1 MTELSKAINEAMAKY
16 FKPTESILPGFYAHE
31 LTAPIRL
38 RTWRVVMNPGVFFT
52 SNEDIELFNE
62 TQNFAGVRLWT
73 AHFELEGMDELIDEA
88 IANGQAERET
98 LPDGG
103 ERVSFKSEEPLK
115 IPGIAEASPLKVPGR
130 EAPLTFLE
138 AALWGAVQDAEE
150 AGDEEKAHRW
160 FNEFYNPVQITAE
173 SEEPE
178 ELPLFTTPLD
188 GIITAHSLTN
198 KLIDALYQIAFMD
211 GTQGKATITPRGGKS
226 NEEYSVMASPAA
238 CSDYYGKRGNSELLK
253 AIANIVHTIAR
264 DEHAGEFVAEGRVWF
279 TAAKVAR
286 ELSRTTGGTI
296 NPHQYSNVEE
306 GTGIIPLIERGL
318 VALSSA
324 QFHGQKPDGTTVN
337 LAYMCN
343 LERRGRIMCNGEEY
357 SNVWGVLPA
366 NPGGIGSY
374 SEALGQSWRY
384 PLLPSFSPLSMDEA
398 GYKTY
403 LEQILNELR
412 SRLWTTDKSGNPKP
426 SKTNSAKV
434 TRKYKDTFRTFS
446 PLSDLTS
453 RQKRR
458 VIAGLEAM
466 LKQLALEE
474 AKGTR
479 REGMP
484 LTLTATSKRDASRGR
499 GKGEWVSFTISA
511 KRSKGK
517 VAIDL
522 LGND

>member
-1 MTELSKAINEAMAKY
+1 MTELSEAISEAMPEALNEYLTRMETLYGTNYETISVRKEITFEPLGVTLKIGSLLFFERGDIDQSTFEVPLFRIKSALDNFLDSLSLKEEQGDYSTVTMDNGEEAKL
-16 FKPTESILPGFYAHE
+16 FSTDEE
-31 LTAPIRL
+31 LL
-38 RTWRVVMNPGVFFT
+38 FT
-52 SNEDIELFNE
+52 MEPY
-62 TQNFAGVRLWT
+62 T
-73 AHFELEGMDELIDEA
+73 LEGREPFVTLGELSLWA
-88 IANGQAERET
+88 IHQWFKDNGKDSPVPVFLYKIFPT
-98 LPDGG
+98 LYP
-103 ERVSFKSEEPLK
+103 
-115 IPGIAEASPLKVPGR
+115 
-130 EAPLTFLE
+130 
-138 AALWGAVQDAEE
+138 
-150 AGDEEKAHRW
+150 
-160 FNEFYNPVQITAE
+160 E

-198 KLIDALYQIAFMD
+198 KLIDSLSQIAFMN
-211 GTQGKATITPRGGKS
+211 GTQGKVTITPRGGKS

-286 ELSRTTGGTI
+286 ELSRTEGGTI
-296 NPHQYSNVEE
+296 NPHQYSKVKE
-306 GTGIIPLIERGL
+306 GTGIIPLVEHGL

-324 QFHGQKPDGTTVN
+324 QFSGQKPDGTTVN

-343 LERRGRIMCNGEEY
+343 LERRERIMCNGEEY

-384 PLLPSFSPLSMDEA
+384 PLLPSLTPLGMDEA

-412 SRLWTTDKSGNPKP
+412 SRLWTTDRSGNPKA
-426 SKTNSAKV
+426 SNAKSAKA
-434 TRKYKDTFRTFS
+434 TRKYKDTFRAFS

-466 LKQLALEE
+466 LKQLAQEE

-484 LTLTATSKRDASRGR
+484 LTITATSKRDASRGR
-499 GKGEWVSFTISA
+499 GKGEWVSFTITA
-511 KRSKGK
+511 KRSSGK